1 MNKVPHR
8 CLLAISVLVAL
19 GAAVPALAQDAPAS
33 GAVQLE
39 EVKVTAQRREEQ
51 LQKTP
56 MSLTVISGEQLDR
69 MRITRLDDIKF
80 VTPNIIIEQNT
91 GTSSGA
97 KIIMRGVGAD
107 ESMFTN
113 DPAVAIYIDD
123 VYIPRQNGAMFDL
136 YDVERIEVLRG
147 PQGTFTDATP
157 PAAQSATSPRSPP
170 ARTSSAST
178 AASATWA
185 GAMRG

>member
-113 DPAVAIYIDD
+113 DPAIAIYIDD

-157 PAAQSATSPRSPP
+157 PAARSATSPASPP
-170 ARTSSAST
+170 AMT
-178 AASATWA
+178 AWKWT
-185 GAMRG
+185 

>member
-1 MNKVPHR
+1 MKHDIARTTRTLERVGGSAPAR
-8 CLLAISVLVAL
+8 RLLAAAL
-19 GAAVPALAQDAPAS
+19 TACLAWVAVPALAQDAPAS

-107 ESMFTN
+107 E
-113 DPAVAIYIDD
+113 
-123 VYIPRQNGAMFDL
+123 
-136 YDVERIEVLRG
+136 
-147 PQGTFTDATP
+147 
-157 PAAQSATSPRSPP
+157 
-170 ARTSSAST
+170 
-178 AASATWA
+178 
-185 GAMRG
+185 